1 MTLTSHF
8 ARPIT
13 ASARPYSG
21 PTATVTG
28 GDPTGIAPSSDAIE
42 AARDLAGVGGT
53 VVLPAGT
60 WRISRPIIPLEGQTW
75 RGQGIDVTI
84 VRADVGNSIA
94 NFPSLAMFQ
103 GISAT
108 AFGNTENHN
117 VIIEDLTVNGGRS
130 EARYTDEGKPE
141 GKVTGEQVEDR
152 LYDTVSCPDGWAGGI
167 SLTVGWTVRRV
178 RFTNING
185 HKCGTFG
192 SHGATVEDCVWDNL
206 GNDEDPA
213 YPATSGERDQIGGGA
228 GVTDLTIRR
237 CYFDPSCV
245 GSGIDLT
252 QGRRVLI
259 EDCRIHAF
267 SLILEG
273 INDFMVRGNY
283 IGPLGA
289 EGGGGNI
296 NIKSNAAY
304 ASSLVAGAYQPRNGT
319 VRDNVI
325 VGATGAPGVVIN
337 YSDHSRTGFPLYV
350 SGGNN
355 LIENNSTID
364 CKFGGVAIIGNTA
377 GAKTMKDTIIHNRCQ
392 NVIAGTA
399 GLGDEWNSG
408 AGMFQPFGVAIMI
421 GTGDVIFGNS
431 VHETRD
437 TPPTVHGV
445 HLGGRSQSAVPFAD
459 TYVAANTTHGIT
471 GSPIREAA

>member
-1 MTLTSHF
+1 MTIPDTPQSTEGDVLHF
-8 ARPIT
+8 AVWTGWTVPDYAFDDYTFTLLLIRVSINEAPNRDDSDPAEIATVVLGIFAELIARTRMEIGDAGNTFQESFVSQGPKTRYVLSHAPVDAPSLSVFLDGVDITDNVPGEGVQVEESTGTLIFDLLPAEGAVITAAGTSYRFLTDDELTQICNESVLMHTKDRVDINGRPIT
-13 ASARPYSG
+13 LETLP
-21 PTATVTG
+21 PIETTA
-28 GDPTGIAPSSDAIE
+28 
-42 AARDLAGVGGT
+42 
-53 VVLPAGT
+53 
-60 WRISRPIIPLEGQTW
+60 
-75 RGQGIDVTI
+75 
-84 VRADVGNSIA
+84 
-94 NFPSLAMFQ
+94 
-103 GISAT
+103 
-108 AFGNTENHN
+108 
-117 VIIEDLTVNGGRS
+117 
-130 EARYTDEGKPE
+130 
-141 GKVTGEQVEDR
+141 
-152 LYDTVSCPDGWAGGI
+152 VSCSDGWAGGI

-206 GNDEDPA
+206 GNNEDPA

-267 SLILEG
+267 SLIFEG

-283 IGPLGA
+283 IGLLGA

-296 NIKSNAAY
+296 N
-304 ASSLVAGAYQPRNGT
+304 
-319 VRDNVI
+319 
-325 VGATGAPGVVIN
+325 
-337 YSDHSRTGFPLYV
+337 
-350 SGGNN
+350 
-355 LIENNSTID
+355 IENNSTID

-431 VHETRD
+431 VPYPWVWCRTSRVRCGSSSIGGGCRRPRPISIPCTTWV
-437 TPPTVHGV
+437 TPT
-445 HLGGRSQSAVPFAD
+445 AVAC
-459 TYVAANTTHGIT
+459 
-471 GSPIREAA
+471 GSPR